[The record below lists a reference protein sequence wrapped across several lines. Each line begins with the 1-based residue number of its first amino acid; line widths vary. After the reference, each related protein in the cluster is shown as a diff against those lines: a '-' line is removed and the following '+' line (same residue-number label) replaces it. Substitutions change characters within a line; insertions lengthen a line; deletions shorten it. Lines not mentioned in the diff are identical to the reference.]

1 MLTLRSRGIDS
12 SAVAFFDGSSLIS
25 MIVSERWPPPYP
37 DAPFTR
43 ASEPISMIVCGLPGA
58 AVERSVWPSTR
69 PGDSLNALTTRLTSW
84 KAATDVAP
92 AARDARGGPPLRPRG
107 RELRPAGV
115 AAPPERRRARDPLP
129 PVTAGNRAPA
139 LEEAVGLRAGQVAPP
154 PPHHTRVGP
163 FFDPAPA
170 DD

>member
-1 MLTLRSRGIDS
+1 MIFPTPWPGMLTLRSRGIES
-12 SAVAFFDGSSLIS
+12 SAVAFFDGSSLIR

-58 AVERSVWPSTR
+58 AVERSDWPSTS

-92 AARDARGGPPLRPRG
+92 AAATTTKNAPRRMRFQSPPPLG
-107 RELRPAGV
+107 KSS
-115 AAPPERRRARDPLP
+115 
-129 PVTAGNRAPA
+129 GN
-139 LEEAVGLRAGQVAPP
+139 
-154 PPHHTRVGP
+154 T
-163 FFDPAPA
+163 
-170 DD
+170 